1 MLNPE
6 ILREKPQE
14 VRRMLQKRGVEFD
27 IDGLLAVNEARL
39 KDMASCDVM
48 RHERNKMGKMISEAK
63 KTGKDPADLFKK
75 MSQMS
80 EQIAKAEETSAESE
94 KKYRSLAFTMPNM
107 LDETVPNGP
116 DESSNILLRKWGNA
130 DAGSNPKN
138 HLDAA
143 ALSNTIDMERAAKT
157 SGARFYYLRDGLV
170 RLNHAIISYSLD
182 FLSAK
187 GYGLVQP
194 PYMINRAAMEGA
206 VIAEDFEDVIYK
218 IEDEDLYLIGTS
230 EHAMAA
236 MHSDEIIEG
245 KDMPKRYAGVSP
257 CFRKEAGA
265 HGRDQKGIFRVHQFE
280 KIEQFVFTR
289 PEESRAEH
297 EKMLEI
303 AEEFYQNL
311 EIPYRVMLLCTGDI
325 GKISAKTYDI
335 EAWMPAQ
342 KTYREIVSCSNCFD
356 YQARRLLIRYRERT
370 NEQTSYPHTLN
381 STLAATTRV
390 MVAILENFQA
400 NDGHILIP
408 KPLRSYMGRDIL

>member
-1 MLNPE
+1 M
-6 ILREKPQE
+6 LREKSQE

-27 IDGLLAVNEARL
+27 IDELFAINKTRL
-39 KDMASCDVM
+39 EDMMSCDAL
-48 RHERNKMGKMISEAK
+48 RHERNKIGKMISEVK

-80 EQIAKAEETSAESE
+80 EQITNAEKTSAESE
-94 KKYRSLAFTMPNM
+94 KKYRNLAFTIPNM
-107 LDETVPNGP
+107 LDETVPNGL
-116 DESSNILLRKWGNA
+116 DESSNIVLRKWGNV
-130 DAGSNPKN
+130 DTGSSPKN
-138 HLDAA
+138 HLDAVA
-143 ALSNTIDMERAAKT
+143 HSNTIDMQRAAKT

-182 FLSAK
+182 FLSSK

-194 PYMINRAAMEGA
+194 PYMIKREAMEGA
-206 VIAEDFEDVIYK
+206 VIAEDFQDVIYK

-245 KDMPKRYAGVSP
+245 SDMPKRYAGVSP

-325 GKISAKTYDI
+325 GKISSKTYDI

-342 KTYREIVSCSNCFD
+342 KAYREIVSCSNCLD
-356 YQARRLLIRYRERT
+356 YQTRRLLIRYRENT

-390 MVAILENFQA
+390 MVAILENFQE
-400 NDGHILIP
+400 NDGNILIP